1 MSSFVSRLISQLV
14 GRWDRTSQSG
24 KAAAVSAPASSL
36 LPRRAAMALLS
47 ASLLGFAVPAAS
59 AKGAMPED
67 ILKGGL
73 FISDSSFPTKWTS
86 PQAFAAQVKKQHKN
100 SLTYDKKTGKVQ
112 VYYAAFF
119 AQPVNDIQ
127 VNFVIYDVTANPRVK
142 KGSWEAF
149 LGRKG
154 ERALFNSVEL
164 DKEDIEMNKKYMF
177 AVEYKGKILASGQI
191 IILGEKPKFSGKV
204 DFNEEDTKKKE

>member
-1 MSSFVSRLISQLV
+1 V
-14 GRWDRTSQSG
+14 
-24 KAAAVSAPASSL
+24 
-36 LPRRAAMALLS
+36 
-47 ASLLGFAVPAAS
+47 
-59 AKGAMPED
+59 
-67 ILKGGL
+67 
-73 FISDSSFPTKWTS
+73 
-86 PQAFAAQVKKQHKN
+86 
-100 SLTYDKKTGKVQ
+100 
-112 VYYAAFF
+112 
-119 AQPVNDIQ
+119 
-127 VNFVIYDVTANPRVK
+127 
-142 KGSWEAF
+142 EAF